1 MPTVFSKS
9 SRPQQR
15 LALLLVM
22 LMLTLPWSAMSSNNL
37 EDRDDDNRATPKAW
51 GASGSNDTGWIS
63 LDAIGADPANGT
75 MAYADLFMD
84 FAPGALLDNLTFEIS
99 CDGSDGYWAN
109 EPQITLMDTQSPI
122 LDWRDYGDLC
132 RQDSFSENPP
142 EVDGGVLD
150 TWLQPNSVSD
160 ASWLLPSGVTISDLV
175 IDALRPADPRVSF
188 STQDTTIHDSV
199 TNPID
204 GRLYI
209 LLDDDL
215 LHLDNQASKQIIDI
229 ELGVQGRSLAIDA
242 DGNRLLIGTADGK
255 VLSRSLVDSSVQDN
269 LMEMDDQTTTVRA
282 VAADDYGTLWA
293 VTDCMLHHMTVSQSS
308 WSGSQ
313 FCSTDLLEI
322 PVDLI
327 VFSDQIFVATA
338 ESGVRAIDYSTISDS
353 NGLSISIDNN
363 THWTTGNYLTS
374 NSITQLEKLN
384 SNLLIATI
392 GGGVNRYD
400 MVADTWLATW
410 STNNWLSSNV
420 VRGLALT
427 EDWLHILAGSTVHAY
442 DTGALLFRSQRQ
454 VTDMGLLN
462 TGRTIIAW
470 PSLGFRSPISGL
482 MMVSDGSGTLA
493 RQVGETLDGTMVLV
507 SGPASSQME
516 VVAHVDD
523 GEQGEIWIGG
533 SNIIDRFDEADQV
546 WRAPIDLT
554 DYVNNPSSVTSIVQD
569 DQGIVW
575 VGTLEAG
582 LLRLEAD
589 NGNFQ
594 GTASGISSEHVS
606 SLSFDSN
613 SNTLVVGHYESG
625 ISLIN
630 TSTNTLIEVMTTQD
644 GLDSDMVIE
653 VATRYG
659 IAYIATPDAGVMRV
673 NLYDVSILGSWQSL
687 GADNLEATPV
697 AVVDDTMYLGLTGFG
712 ILVIDRLTGD
722 ISDHWTQS
730 GNLPDDD
737 VLSLHIDYNGG
748 LLVGSS
754 VSNTGAG
761 GNGGLARWHGGNW
774 QILPTAIPG
783 WSNDPY
789 VFYDVTS
796 DANGI
801 YAGTNRGACIWN
813 WTYDLQDC
821 ISNQDGMPSRFVAA
835 VAKIGTDRLYAGTSN
850 GAAVINTLNGSVI
863 DVWTAG
869 DSTQRARTVK
879 IGDILYLGFENTG
892 IARYDLVNQTWLQ
905 AWDGTQGYINDDDV
919 TALVHGRNEGTMWAG
934 GDFGLVLIDVVNDTV
949 LKSWNRGANNDGPTL
964 SNTPPADIVIIG
976 DVLHYSLQ
984 RSNSWWNSNDDI
996 IRIYL
1001 DNNTSLSTLNAGSK
1015 IGTVSVIHGIGAVG
1029 DELWIGVRPRSW
1041 NEGDGTIVRW
1051 NATAQEWSANL
1062 DTIGNVLRVNARFLG
1077 DCFPLDTHSCELW
1090 VAYGN
1095 SIMRRFGYTAN
1106 QTLTLLDEWY
1116 DIEGPIRGMEEWN
1129 GTYVFA
1135 SMNGILR
1142 FNPDNETWLSPWL
1155 EDDGL
1160 PSGSGEEFYSMEVVG
1175 NGLWLGSY
1183 GGGNSGSEI
1192 MLLDGSTDNWT
1203 TWNLGT
1209 GDIPG
1214 GYPADIEVCND
1225 VIHFMIGRVSWWG
1238 NQGGIARFDMADWDS
1253 DGITNEWIAP
1263 MTEGNQG
1270 LSDNDPR
1277 AAACDEQND
1286 VLYIGFDTE
1295 GIGFDRYN
1303 YNTDLFMQ
1311 TLDSRDG
1318 ISEDRIFPGGMLHHN
1333 NVLLAA
1339 HQYDNTGGISRL
1351 ITSGTSTANGQ
1362 ILDPGMDGCSIERA
1376 PSSTTPVYAIGR
1388 SGQTTGLNRVDRL
1401 DSTGLIASGYDELAG
1416 LTSGRVV
1423 EFESNETHVWV
1434 ALTSDTNGYYASSV
1448 LQGELLAN
1456 GSVRWEFGYNANQDV
1471 INSLKLDGEELWVS
1485 TAGRGLWSIDLTNRI
1500 FAPTPAALHAQMDEM
1515 VLEDDGTMYVGLM
1528 GNQGSAAGYQT
1539 FNTNTRSWGHGSLI
1553 AGLPSNTVR
1562 DFLEY
1567 GDHIMVATYGGIGL
1581 WNTTRDDWD
1590 DPITTI
1596 DGLPTPIIEHL
1607 FTIGSSNQTTSI
1619 QGNGTV
1625 LAGGAAGLT
1634 VLDRDNL
1641 SVLDTLDF
1649 GDGLIGNMVSGIAFA
1664 EATSRLVV
1672 NPDGSSTVL
1681 HHDAAL
1687 FISHN
1692 GQGSTRPGVAAWDI
1706 ATDMAN
1712 GTYQIDM
1719 IPSNDVRAIVTDD
1732 WGVHIA
1738 TDSEPLV
1745 HWNAT
1750 MMEMESGLGRNT
1762 LLTWPPFQ
1770 MVSDGDYIAVVS
1782 PRGIDVVRSGGDHS
1796 RVTSEIV
1803 PGISAAFLDN
1813 SGLYV
1818 VAEDGLHIFEPVESL
1833 RELERGH
1840 QRRADPLIALYAGN
1854 SWDITDTTHPG
1865 MSTVLITDENPIIIP
1880 QSNEMWI
1887 PGKLP
1892 LYTGALTL
1900 SAPQS
1905 GAWVQAESR
1914 FLNYSGMWDL
1924 AAMNPLIESSFQA
1937 AVSNLAPGSSSAQ
1950 LHIQMQSP
1958 QNGSL
1963 QVRITYDW
1971 QRVEVPTEMTS
1982 FLDRPNDGGGVLEAS
1997 WLPAEDAA
2005 WNAYRLY
2012 VWDST
2017 DDPDWEITQDKLSD
2031 FSTYIEIPFWSQTTA
2046 TITTADWEGTE
2057 APLAEDREYRAAI
2070 AIAYADGSVG
2080 LPMSWPNSATPT
2092 DEVPFPPDWLGAEPI
2107 SGGSAGTIYA
2117 EWSACTEL
2125 DPDRTRIWAVQ
2136 HPISNAIA
2144 LNDEIDVAY
2153 GAGNS
2158 TVLQLEPGKTYWLAA
2173 TCVDEAGQFDA
2184 ANATVFG
2191 PVVTAGGLDDGIP
2204 PAPITD
2210 TSAVDA
2216 PDDEGGRIIVTWT
2229 PNDEEDC
2236 IYQTVYVLPA
2246 SGFQPPSTVDGWP
2259 VAAYVTDCTTGEIVI
2274 DSMGESSLEN
2284 GVAYWIGVVAVDDW
2298 GNENLDD
2305 VLVVDATPIA
2315 NILGQ
2320 GQPPPRVEGLSAW
2333 DHPGDD
2339 GTAIDIVWNRSLAAD
2354 FSHYVIWVSDY
2365 PLNDLTEIWAK
2376 HPNPADLNYH
2386 CSDDPASCGLIEI
2399 DQRQIGGAL
2408 QLQITVTTALYGS
2421 TVETLSSQPIVPSI
2435 PLYVTITTH
2444 DIVGNVYLT
2453 GMEEHMVLVS
2463 PLDNRGDI
2471 SPPNRLGKPIL
2482 EDRSP
2487 DNGDAMFVTFP
2498 ESEASDIGEYWIYA
2512 AAGAPFDS
2520 IGNMEPAIVVSREAQ
2535 MPILLETLS
2544 AGQSLAP
2551 SVPIWVVVVP
2561 VDSSGNYWDSNLQAE
2576 MISLVDE
2583 NSLDPGLHLAEITGI
2598 RANWNPSG
2606 DHVEIR
2612 WDDSNDPQI
2621 ESYLVFISLEPFEI
2635 TSEATRVGLIED
2647 PTTMMILSDIEGEA
2661 VDNAATHWLAIVG
2674 FDGEVH
2680 RLAVDP
2686 LEVRPWSEASFGS
2699 SEVGEG
2705 GAGESW
2711 YDQLMSGDMN
2721 TLIAMVSAV
2730 MILIGALMVIRP
2742 RQQAAPEPWEMG
2754 ALEVELEEQMARE
2767 AAGLT
2772 DEDFEDDLMVDDEG
2786 PSFSS
2791 TQDAEL
2797 EDKADTD
2804 APDASEAVIDEL
2816 LGVGPDDTD
2825 IDDLDDMADD
2835 LDFDDLDDMA
2845 EGLNEEDE
2853 DVDPS
2858 FLDDML

>member
-22 LMLTLPWSAMSSNNL
+22 LMLTLPWSAMSSSNL
-37 EDRDDDNRATPKAW
+37 EGRDDDSRATPKAW

-215 LHLDNQASKQIIDI
+215 LHLDDQASKQIIDI

-269 LMEMDDQTTTVRA
+269 LMEMDDQTTVVRA
-282 VAADDYGTLWA
+282 VSVDDYGTRWA
-293 VTDCMLHHMTVSQSS
+293 VSDCSLHHKTVSQTS
-308 WSGSQ
+308 WTEND
-313 FCSTDLLEI
+313 FCTTDLLEV
-322 PVDLI
+322 PTDLLI
-327 VFSDQIFVATA
+327 FSDKIYVATA
-338 ESGVRAIDYSTISDS
+338 ESGMRILDYNTTSDS
-353 NGLSISIDNN
+353 TGISVSIDTN
-363 THWTTGNYLTS
+363 TQWTTGNYLTS

-470 PSLGFRSPISGL
+470 PSLGFRSPTSGL

-493 RQVGETLDGTMVLV
+493 RQAGETLDGTMVLV

-516 VVAHVDD
+516 VVAHIDD

-575 VGTLEAG
+575 IGTLEAG

-606 SLSFDSN
+606 SLSFDAN

-712 ILVIDRLTGD
+712 VLVIDRLTGD

-754 VSNTGAG
+754 VSNTGAS
-761 GNGGLARWHGGNW
+761 GNGGLARWDGGNW
-774 QILPTAIPG
+774 QVLPTSIPG
-783 WSNDPY
+783 WGNDPY

-813 WTYDLQDC
+813 WTYDLQEC

-984 RSNSWWNSNDDI
+984 RSNSWWASNDDI

-1001 DNNTSLSTLNAGSK
+1001 DNNTSLSTLDAGSK
-1015 IGTVSVIHGIGAVG
+1015 IGTDGVIHGIGAVG

-1041 NEGDGTIVRW
+1041 NQGDGTIVRW
-1051 NATAQEWSANL
+1051 NATNETWSANL

-1077 DCFPLDTHSCELW
+1077 DCFPLTQSCEMW

-1095 SIMRRFGYTAN
+1095 NIMRRFKADTM
-1106 QTLTLLDEWY
+1106 TLLDEWT
-1116 DIEGPIRGMEEWN
+1116 DIDGPIRGMEEWN
-1129 GTYVFA
+1129 GTYLFA

-1142 FNPDNETWLSPWL
+1142 WDPHNETWLDSWV

-1160 PSGSGEEFYSMEVVG
+1160 PSGSAEEFYSMEVVG

-1286 VLYIGFDTE
+1286 VLYIGFDTD

-1303 YNTDLFMQ
+1303 YNTNLFMR
-1311 TLDSRDG
+1311 TLGSADG

-1339 HQYDNTGGISRL
+1339 HQYDNTGGISRI

-1362 ILDPGMDGCSIERA
+1362 VLDPGMDGCSIERA

-1401 DSTGLIASGYDELAG
+1401 DSTGLIVSGYDELAG

-1434 ALTSDTNGYYASSV
+1434 ALTSDSNGYYASSV

-1500 FAPTPAALHAQMDEM
+1500 FAPTPAALHSQMDEM

-1607 FTIGSSNQTTSI
+1607 FAIGSGNQTTSI

-1649 GDGLIGNMVSGIAFA
+1649 GDGLIGNMVSGIVFA

-2046 TITTADWEGTE
+2046 TITTADREGTE
-2057 APLAEDREYRAAI
+2057 TPLADDREYRAAI

-2080 LPMSWPNSATPT
+2080 QPMSWPLSATPT

-2107 SGGSAGTIYA
+2107 SGGSAGTIYV

-2125 DPDRTRIWAVQ
+2125 DPDRTRLWAVQ

-2173 TCVDEAGQFDA
+2173 ACVDEAGQLDA

-2191 PVVTAGGLDDGIP
+2191 PIVTAGGLDDGIP
-2204 PAPITD
+2204 PSPITD

-2216 PDDEGGRIIVTWT
+2216 PDDEGGRITVTWT

-2236 IYQTVYVLPA
+2236 IYHTVYVLPA

-2284 GVAYWIGVVAVDDW
+2284 GVAYWIGVVAADDW

-2305 VLVVDATPIA
+2305 VLVVDAPPMA
-2315 NILGQ
+2315 NIQGQ

-2333 DHPGDD
+2333 DHPDDD

-2376 HPNPADLNYH
+2376 HPNPADLDYH

-2487 DNGDAMFVTFP
+2487 DDGDAMFVTFP

-2535 MPILLETLS
+2535 MPILLETVS

-2621 ESYLVFISLEPFEI
+2621 ESYLVFVSLEPFEI
-2635 TSEATRVGLIED
+2635 TSEASRVGLIED

-2699 SEVGEG
+2699 SEGGEG
-2705 GAGESW
+2705 EAGESW

-2772 DEDFEDDLMVDDEG
+2772 DDDFEDDLMVDDDG

-2791 TQDAEL
+2791 AQDAEL
-2797 EDKADTD
+2797 EDEADTD

-2835 LDFDDLDDMA
+2835 LDFDDLGDMA